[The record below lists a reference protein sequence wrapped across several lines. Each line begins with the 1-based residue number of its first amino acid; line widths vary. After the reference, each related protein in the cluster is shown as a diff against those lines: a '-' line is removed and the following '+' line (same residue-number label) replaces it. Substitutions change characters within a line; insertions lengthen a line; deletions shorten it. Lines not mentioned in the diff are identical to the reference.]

1 MRTAFITESGPLEAI
16 QVDELPV
23 PGPKDVLFA
32 VEVPAVNPA
41 DTLECT
47 RGDAFFLPLPTFE

>member
-32 VEVPAVNPA
+32 VEVSAVNPA

-47 RGDAFFLPLPTFE
+47 RGDSFFFPY